1 MLLLA
6 YCNSPLA
13 NSNKSAKTSLTES
26 AIKKNNSIA
35 EAKVEKKPVS
45 KEVKS
50 VVTEQPKEEKPK
62 TKPKPASKPKATLKA
77 ATKPKKSPSV
87 VATKVKTISKP
98 KAKGPKIEFEEMV
111 HDFGE
116 IEAGDIIKH
125 QFKFKNTGDQD
136 LVINSASASCGCTD
150 PSYPFLGIAPG
161 DTGYIGVTYNSV
173 SKEGHQKPEVL
184 IKTNA
189 SEHAMLLFLEGEVK
203 AKPIKEEVVKKA
215 AIKDT
220 SSVEKSFK

>member
-13 NSNKSAKTSLTES
+13 NSNESAKTSLTEPTTKENDNI
-26 AIKKNNSIA
+26 IK
-35 EAKVEKKPVS
+35 AKVDEKPTLKEHIPVATEQLKEDEYKAEQ
-45 KEVKS
+45 KEVS
-50 VVTEQPKEEKPK
+50 KPK
-62 TKPKPASKPKATLKA
+62 TTPKAEV
-77 ATKPKKSPSV
+77 KPKKSTAA

-98 KAKGPKIEFEEMV
+98 KIKGPKIEFEEMV

-125 QFKFKNTGDQD
+125 QFKFKNTGDQE

-189 SEHAMLLFLEGEVK
+189 SEHAMLLFLEGDVK
-203 AKPIKEEVVKKA
+203 VKPKEEKVAKKA
-215 AIKDT
+215 VEKDT
-220 SSVEKSFK
+220 SSVEKSS